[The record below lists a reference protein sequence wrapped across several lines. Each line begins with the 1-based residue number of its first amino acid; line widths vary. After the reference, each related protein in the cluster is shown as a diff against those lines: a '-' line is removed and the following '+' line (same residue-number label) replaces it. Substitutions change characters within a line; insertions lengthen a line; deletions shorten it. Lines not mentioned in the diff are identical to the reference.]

1 MDQLDIALVFVF
13 GFACG
18 YALRAAI
25 SAARRRKARLR
36 RARAVLAAEAA
47 EQLERADREET
58 FRSAASVAR

>member
-36 RARAVLAAEAA
+36 RARAVLAAEALPSN
-47 EQLERADREET
+47 EGGPPVKGL
-58 FRSAASVAR
+58 FRSAAS